1 MEWSEYVVVIKTST
15 LEPEK
20 KNVLEFQLWNLHK
33 ASHDGLNKNGPYG
46 SYIWMVGT
54 QLVKLLGETLG
65 DVVLLEAM
73 CQWE

>member
-1 MEWSEYVVVIKTST
+1 MEWSKYVVVIKTST

-20 KNVLEFQLWNLHK
+20 NVLEFQLWHLHK

-54 QLVKLLGETLG
+54 QLVKLL
-65 DVVLLEAM
+65 
-73 CQWE
+73 WKH